1 MSNVIVFKGDAPLAA
16 VANRRKIIDVSKDVV
31 TMAQFPTLHFKGKV
45 WSVSQNNERKVLRN
59 GEGEALQ
66 SVKLVPLRINMHTKT
81 FYAKKFAG
89 DESEGQRPDCF
100 SMDGVSPSPHS
111 PNKQSDKCAV
121 CPHNQWGARIS
132 EDGRK
137 GKACSD
143 RARMAVAEPESLDT
157 PYLLSVPPTSLR
169 PLKDGIKSA
178 KARGVEYNEVVFKVG
193 FELEEASPVLKFTP
207 FGVLSDEAY
216 ESACEAYESEVVR
229 AICGLDEGSAMA
241 SAPAPAPAPA
251 PMALKEDPLAAALAA
266 RDAQRKAPKAA
277 KPVESLPV
285 DSLDE
290 SELEDEAPAPKP
302 AAKAAPKPAA
312 KPAAKAEVKA
322 APAVDSTVEL
332 LGELDS
338 MIFSTDD

>member
-111 PNKQSDKCAV
+111 PNKQSDKCAL

-143 RARMAVAEPESLDT
+143 RARMAVVEPESLDK

-193 FELEEASPVLKFTP
+193 FELEEASPVLRFTP

-229 AICGLDEGSAMA
+229 AICGLDESSHA
-241 SAPAPAPAPA
+241 APPVAHAPPTPE
-251 PMALKEDPLAAALAA
+251 EDPLSAALAA
-266 RDAQRKAPKAA
+266 RDAQRKTAPTPKSAPTPELSA
-277 KPVESLPV
+277 I
-285 DSLDE
+285 LD
-290 SELEDEAPAPKP
+290 DDATPATKSP
-302 AAKAAPKPAA
+302 AAKKSKHVAAAPHANSDDA
-312 KPAAKAEVKA
+312 IS
-322 APAVDSTVEL
+322 DL
-332 LGELDS
+332 LGGLDA
-338 MIFSTDD
+338 MLVSTDD